1 MPCDHG
7 VMSSLLSSCGASVRL
22 AAIAAIV
29 AVTGACAE
37 SPQRPE
43 SAEPPPA
50 SVIAEIDDAD
60 GSVGEEPEDAS
71 VDEPLAMIDDEVAAE
86 IEAGIDDAEPEA
98 VLIPGLDS
106 EDRFCRAWSRF
117 TGTFQVLSVPAAF
130 GLIDDAEL
138 LRRELVSA
146 GITVQSGDELIDAVA
161 ELVESE
167 LSVVAESLVGPYA
180 ARATDALDAL
190 AGAGASRDDL
200 EALDAAWLGAL
211 ESYDWAELELELTL
225 GDDRADLVERA
236 AQRFGAQR
244 PGWFEDT
251 ALDVEE
257 FSIPLTIDYAT
268 ANCPDE
274 GVLAGVDAV
283 D

>member
-1 MPCDHG
+1 MP
-7 VMSSLLSSCGASVRL
+7 VRL

-29 AVTGACAE
+29 AVAGACAE
-37 SPQRPE
+37 SPEGPG

-50 SVIAEIDDAD
+50 GVTTEIDDDD
-60 GSVGEEPEDAS
+60 GSAAEEPEDAS
-71 VDEPLAMIDDEVAAE
+71 DDESLAMIDDEVAAE
-86 IEAGIDDAEPEA
+86 IEAEIDETESEA

-146 GITVQSGDELIDAVA
+146 GTTVQSGNELIDAVA

-167 LSVVAESLVGPYA
+167 LGVVAELLVGPYS

-190 AGAGASRDDL
+190 ADVGASRDDL
-200 EALDAAWLGAL
+200 EALDTAWLSAL

-225 GDDRADLVERA
+225 GDDRVDLVERA
-236 AQRFGAQR
+236 AQLFGAQR

-257 FSIPLTIDYAT
+257 FSIPLTVEYAT
-268 ANCPDE
+268 TNCPDE
-274 GVLAGVDAV
+274 GVLAGVDGV